1 MAAYQLSRKG
11 LFDLLAR
18 LQDRYSVFVPVRK
31 GEKRFFAKF
40 ESPPPSDESSEGI
53 ENDLYTI
60 GEVRTSEPLKMF
72 YLRSR
77 EIVADGFKDTVPRT
91 KQKPYCIVGAK
102 ACDLKGFK
110 VQDRVFRD
118 DEYKDPFYLQ
128 ERNEN
133 LILSSD
139 CTFAIDTCY
148 CLALHVNPF
157 PEDNFDLNF
166 SELNGVFVV
175 EAGSQK
181 GEKLVTDNASLFNE
195 AKQELIADRD
205 KQRNRVVAE
214 VKKNIRDNGIPD
226 QDSLKGTIQKNFE
239 APVWKEEAETCV
251 ECGACNMICPTC
263 HCFLMYDQMD
273 AKKMARLRVWDSC
286 MVKDFARV
294 AGGANPRDHL
304 WMRLRNRFEKKFDY
318 FPKIS
323 DMYACTGCGR
333 CISACPAKIDIRRVL
348 KRLVENV

>member
-205 KQRNRVVAE
+205 KQRNRVAAE

-273 AKKMARLRVWDSC
+273 AKRMARLRVWDSC